1 MFILEKLNRP
11 QVLTQ
16 RLEQYSAKTIDMDIE
31 KRNAARLKRTTSSH
45 HQLNRIAKIPNVEND
60 FIENG
65 FQLGIQNFG
74 NTCYI
79 NAVTQCLFSIK
90 SISVFCHNFEVVH
103 DLTFDYVEHNP
114 LYSNFM
120 KLMEAAWLSTD
131 PQSINE
137 RAREFVTDFQQ
148 AFSYQKYEQQ
158 DATEAYYFFTEYID
172 TYFNALLRHEVDNME
187 ITLLEYAKKING
199 LNKLSRVI
207 ATKTFECLNCGNTDI
222 VESTHLNGFQISL
235 NRRNGA
241 NTIEQYIKEQN
252 LVNNMDKSCVKC
264 SETTYKN
271 INNVQKVD
279 NKPHLERYFIRK
291 LPDFFYCI
299 LNLFERDVS
308 NDQ

>member
-31 KRNAARLKRTTSSH
+31 KRKAARLKRTTSSH

-79 NAVTQCLFSIK
+79 NAVTQCMFSIK

-103 DLTFDYVEHNP
+103 DLTFDYVEPNR

-137 RAREFVTDFQQ
+137 RAREFVNDFQQ
-148 AFSYQKYEQQ
+148 TFSYQKYEQQ
-158 DATEAYYFFTEYID
+158 DATEAYYFFTEHID
-172 TYFNALLRHEVDNME
+172 TYFNAMLRHEVDNME
-187 ITLLEYAKKING
+187 ITLLEYVKKING

-222 VESTHLNGFQISL
+222 VESAHLNGFQISL
-235 NRRNGA
+235 NRHNGA
-241 NTIEQYIKEQN
+241 NTIEQYIREQN
-252 LVNNMDKSCVKC
+252 LVNNMHKSCVKC
-264 SETTYKN
+264 SVPTYRN
-271 INNVQKVD
+271 INNVQIVD

-308 NDQ
+308 ND